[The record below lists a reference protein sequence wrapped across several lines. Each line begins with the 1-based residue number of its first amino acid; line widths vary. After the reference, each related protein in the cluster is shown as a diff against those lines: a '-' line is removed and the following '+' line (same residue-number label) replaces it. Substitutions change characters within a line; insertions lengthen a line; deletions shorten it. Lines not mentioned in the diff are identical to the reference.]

1 LEGYDF
7 RGKNSSQ
14 SNTTGESQMTKK
26 EFTKK
31 GGETWE
37 WEETP
42 EVIAALNQLHNR
54 VKIANLKSDDDKL
67 NYDTGGK

>member
-1 LEGYDF
+1 
-7 RGKNSSQ
+7 
-14 SNTTGESQMTKK
+14 MTKK

-31 GGETWE
+31 GGQTWE

-42 EVIAALNQLHNR
+42 EVIAALDQLHNR
-54 VKIANLKSDDDKL
+54 VKLANLKSDDDKL